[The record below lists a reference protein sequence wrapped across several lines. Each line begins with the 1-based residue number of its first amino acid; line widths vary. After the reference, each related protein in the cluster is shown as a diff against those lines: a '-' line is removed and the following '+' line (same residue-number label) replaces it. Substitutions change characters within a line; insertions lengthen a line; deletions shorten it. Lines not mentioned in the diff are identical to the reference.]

1 MVEVVVVKDVWK
13 VVYVVVVEVEVVVM
27 VEVGAMVEMEEV
39 VVKWMGKASKAC
51 NNQRSN
57 EDSAS
62 QRFLGGLTP
71 SGKDCISEYRQEI
84 AQDKL

>member
-1 MVEVVVVKDVWK
+1 M
-13 VVYVVVVEVEVVVM
+13 VEVVVM
-27 VEVGAMVEMEEV
+27 VDVEAMVEMEEV
-39 VVKWMGKASKAC
+39 AVKWVGEESKVC

-62 QRFLGGLTP
+62 QRFLGALIP
-71 SGKDCISEYRQEI
+71 SGKGCILEYLQI